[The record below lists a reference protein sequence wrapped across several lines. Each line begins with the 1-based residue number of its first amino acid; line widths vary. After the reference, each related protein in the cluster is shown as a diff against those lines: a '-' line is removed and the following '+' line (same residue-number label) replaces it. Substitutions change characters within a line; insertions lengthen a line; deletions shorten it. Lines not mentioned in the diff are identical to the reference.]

1 MKPQLLPCPRKL
13 RRISGASRLDEATPV
28 ATQRSAALPPEGYA
42 LTLENDRVQITAA
55 DDAGEFYARQTLR
68 QMIETCGGAC
78 DNLEIEDA
86 PVLAY
91 RAFHVD
97 CCRHFYGVD
106 DLKKLIEA
114 AARFKLNVFHWHL
127 TDDQGWRLEI
137 KRYPRLTEVGAT
149 RPDSR
154 FGGVIE
160 GKPHS
165 GYFTQAQ
172 VREIVAFCA
181 ARHIEVVPE
190 IELPGHFT
198 AAMAAYSFLGCT
210 GAPVEIEMTAGIFPH
225 VLCVGNPEAR
235 EFVRQVLDEVCALF
249 PGRYLHIGGDEA
261 PRAAWQGCAHCR
273 ERMEQRGLPS
283 FDALQGDYIKELA
296 AYLKEKGKTAITWNE
311 SLKGGQL
318 GADDVLVQ
326 RWMERKPLTK
336 PFAQAGGRV
345 IEADFYHYYFDYPY
359 GMTPLKKSFSF
370 DPFKKT
376 GAPTS
381 VFGVEGCL
389 WTEFVRS
396 FNDLCE
402 KLFPRLLAVAERG
415 WSGFPTRSFPAF
427 LEAVEAQRAPLAALG
442 IPMRPRVDWDLPPHR
457 RLPDIIRFF
466 KGSLTP
472 DLLRQG
478 LFPDSGKKK
487 EQ

>member
-1 MKPQLLPCPRKL
+1 MKPQLLPYPRKL
-13 RRISGASRLDEATPV
+13 RFINGASRLNQETPV
-28 ATQRSAALPPEGYA
+28 TVQHNKTLPPEGYSLA
-42 LTLENDRVQITAA
+42 LENNRVLITAR

-68 QMIETCGGAC
+68 QMMDSCGGVC
-78 DNLEIEDA
+78 DNLTIRDA
-86 PVLAY
+86 PALSY

-106 DLKKLIEA
+106 ELKTLIEA
-114 AARFKLNVFHWHL
+114 AARYKLNIFHWHL

-137 KRYPRLTEVGAT
+137 ERYPLLTEVGAV

-154 FGGVIE
+154 FGGVAE
-160 GKPHS
+160 GKPH
-165 GYFTQAQ
+165 GGFFTKAQ
-172 VREIVAFCA
+172 VQEIVAFCA

-190 IELPGHFT
+190 IDLPGHFT
-198 AAMAAYSFLGCT
+198 AAMAAYPFLGCT
-210 GAPVEIEMTAGIFPH
+210 GAPVAVEMTAGIFPH

-235 EFVRQVLDEVCALF
+235 RFVRDVLDEVCDIF
-249 PGRYLHIGGDEA
+249 PGRYIHIGGDEA
-261 PRAAWQGCAHCR
+261 PRRAWQGCDCCR
-273 ERMEQRGLPS
+273 ERMEKRGLPS
-283 FDALQGDYIKELA
+283 FDALQGDFIKETA
-296 AYLKEKGKTAITWNE
+296 AYLKKKGKTAITWNE

-345 IEADFYHYYFDYPY
+345 IESDFYHYYCDYPY

-370 DPFKKT
+370 DPFKKC
-376 GAPTS
+376 GQPDA

-389 WTEFVRS
+389 WTEYVRS
-396 FNDLCE
+396 FDDLCE

-415 WSGFPTRSFPAF
+415 WSGYPTRSYRTF
-427 LEAVEAQRAPLAALG
+427 LSAVEAQRPQLSAGGIAL
-442 IPMRPRVDWDLPPHR
+442 RPATAWDLPPHR

-472 DLLRQG
+472 ELLRQG
-478 LFPDSGKKK
+478 LFPDSGNKK
-487 EQ
+487 Q